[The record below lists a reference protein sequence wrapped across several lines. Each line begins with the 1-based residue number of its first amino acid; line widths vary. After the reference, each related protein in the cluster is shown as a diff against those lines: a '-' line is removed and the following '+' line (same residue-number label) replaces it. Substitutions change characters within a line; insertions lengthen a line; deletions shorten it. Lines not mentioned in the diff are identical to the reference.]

1 MPMAKKKREKAKQP
15 KTAGRARLLFLFAVL
30 LSGSALYVLR
40 CEIVAGVRTYFLGI
54 GSRQIETA
62 VDLPAGPK
70 RCSSPCEVVGI
81 PDYANVF
88 HAEPRGGGRKVTC
101 FRIVSFENRLLVCT
115 PKGLPQ
121 PRDIEEIIQK
131 KRFSGAL
138 GRLDRSPLEAS
149 IRREF
154 REKTGEGLP
163 RDAFL
168 LEVGKSAVP
177 SARRFASLGFLAVV
191 CFFSVYRAI
200 KS

>member
-1 MPMAKKKREKAKQP
+1 MAKRKREKAKQP
-15 KTAGRARLLFLFAVL
+15 KTAGRARLLFLFATVL
-30 LSGSALYVLR
+30 TGAALFLLR
-40 CEIVAGVRTYFLGI
+40 CEMVAGLRTYVMGM
-54 GSRQIETA
+54 GSRQIETV

-70 RCSSPCEVVGI
+70 GCPSPCEVLGI

-101 FRIVSFENRLLVCT
+101 FRIVSFENRLIACT
-115 PKGLPQ
+115 AKGLPQ

-138 GRLDRSPLEAS
+138 GRLDRSPLGAS

-177 SARRFASLGFLAVV
+177 SARRFALLGLLAVL
-191 CFFSVYRAI
+191 CFLSAYRAI
-200 KS
+200 KG